1 MDFDYKPKLTLSPD
15 DDAPQAPEMKA
26 VSEAEIRPVE
36 QIHEHTMEKLSEAER
51 AAVLDFAKKIDL
63 SDTNQIMQYGSSS
76 QKNIADFSSAALEN
90 VCTKDL
96 GEVGSML
103 SNLVV
108 QLQGFNFDMEEK
120 KGVFSLFK
128 RATNK
133 IETLKAQYNKAEV
146 NVDKIIEAL
155 ETHQVVL
162 LKDMAMLD
170 KMYELNQSYLKELS
184 MYILAGKE
192 RLKEAREKELPALK
206 EAAEKS
212 GLPEDA
218 QAVSDFANMINRFE
232 KKIHDLELTRIISIQ
247 MSPQIRLIQN
257 NDTLM
262 VEKIQTSISNTI
274 PLWKSQMVLA
284 LGIAHSQQAMEAQ
297 RQVTN
302 LTNELLKRNADML
315 KTGSVEIAKE
325 SERGIVDLET
335 LKYTNENLISTLEE
349 VRQIQ
354 IEGSRKRREAE
365 LELGRIEA
373 ELKNKLLELKE

>member
-192 RLKEAREKELPALK
+192 RLKEARKELPL
-206 EAAEKS
+206 
-212 GLPEDA
+212 
-218 QAVSDFANMINRFE
+218 
-232 KKIHDLELTRIISIQ
+232 
-247 MSPQIRLIQN
+247 
-257 NDTLM
+257 
-262 VEKIQTSISNTI
+262 
-274 PLWKSQMVLA
+274 
-284 LGIAHSQQAMEAQ
+284 
-297 RQVTN
+297 
-302 LTNELLKRNADML
+302 
-315 KTGSVEIAKE
+315 
-325 SERGIVDLET
+325 
-335 LKYTNENLISTLEE
+335 
-349 VRQIQ
+349 
-354 IEGSRKRREAE
+354 
-365 LELGRIEA
+365 
-373 ELKNKLLELKE
+373 

>member
-1 MDFDYKPKLTLSPD
+1 
-15 DDAPQAPEMKA
+15 
-26 VSEAEIRPVE
+26 
-36 QIHEHTMEKLSEAER
+36 
-51 AAVLDFAKKIDL
+51 
-63 SDTNQIMQYGSSS
+63 MQYGSSS

-192 RLKEAREKELPALK
+192 RLKEARERSFRSERSGR
-206 EAAEKS
+206 KS

-284 LGIAHSQQAMEAQ
+284 WA
-297 RQVTN
+297 
-302 LTNELLKRNADML
+302 
-315 KTGSVEIAKE
+315 
-325 SERGIVDLET
+325 
-335 LKYTNENLISTLEE
+335 
-349 VRQIQ
+349 
-354 IEGSRKRREAE
+354 
-365 LELGRIEA
+365 
-373 ELKNKLLELKE
+373 

>member
-315 KTGSVEIAKE
+315 KTGSVEIAKDP
-325 SERGIVDLET
+325 SG
-335 LKYTNENLISTLEE
+335 
-349 VRQIQ
+349 
-354 IEGSRKRREAE
+354 A
-365 LELGRIEA
+365 
-373 ELKNKLLELKE
+373 